1 MLEQYDEVLT
11 FEDVKQII
19 KVSRPEL
26 TRMLKQQEL
35 KGIKLSG
42 NTWRILKQDLISFL
56 QQNG

>member
-19 KVSRPEL
+19 KVSRPVL